1 MGPGTD
7 ARSLRVT
14 RWHKSGSFLSRSKA
28 SYSRDPRATGRKLF
42 SASCNSAWTE
52 YLGHESLV
60 TIFTRC
66 RRANCGS
73 PAPAERESLAFL
85 VEFYFSLLESFLN
98 DYK

>member
-42 SASCNSAWTE
+42 SASCNTSWTE
-52 YLGHESLV
+52 YLGH
-60 TIFTRC
+60 
-66 RRANCGS
+66 
-73 PAPAERESLAFL
+73 
-85 VEFYFSLLESFLN
+85 
-98 DYK
+98 